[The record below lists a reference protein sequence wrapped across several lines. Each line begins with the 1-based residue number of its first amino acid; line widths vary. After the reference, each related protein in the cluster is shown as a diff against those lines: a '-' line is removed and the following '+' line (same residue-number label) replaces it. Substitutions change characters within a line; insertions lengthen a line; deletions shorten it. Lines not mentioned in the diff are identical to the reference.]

1 MKRVYWVIGLFVAVR
16 LAMHAAGW
24 PESTGAHQPETPP
37 TLHALFGG
45 TQTRSVDI
53 LTEDSVVV
61 RIRIPPGPTLAIQSE
76 LGADAAPMV
85 GREIT
90 EFAGDITLTVHT
102 CTDSLTPAPEDVRLY
117 MEVRKAIVKVIPSSR
132 LEEPALGVDA
142 QY

>member
-1 MKRVYWVIGLFVAVR
+1 
-16 LAMHAAGW
+16 
-24 PESTGAHQPETPP
+24 
-37 TLHALFGG
+37 
-45 TQTRSVDI
+45 
-53 LTEDSVVV
+53 
-61 RIRIPPGPTLAIQSE
+61 
-76 LGADAAPMV
+76 MV